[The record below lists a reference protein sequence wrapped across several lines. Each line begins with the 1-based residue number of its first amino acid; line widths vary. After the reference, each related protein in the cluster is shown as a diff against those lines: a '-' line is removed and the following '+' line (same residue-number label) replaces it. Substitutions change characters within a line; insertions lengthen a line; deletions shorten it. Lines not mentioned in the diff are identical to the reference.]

1 MCRRPM
7 RRLTRD
13 ANAGVDEDELRWLL
27 DVARRR
33 PLLDAMTVRRGK
45 RQGEAI
51 AGLRTKTRRRLERLG
66 RERAL
71 IYKTLVPTRLRKGEL
86 ASLTVGQLVLDA
98 STPYLVPK
106 AADEKNREGSTI
118 RLRADPATD
127 LREWLAGRARAFQ
140 EAAGDVASA
149 RFDLEAV
156 RDREHDQRDSR
167 GLEGQSCQQGTTLH
181 GLPAATPVFIVPAG
195 LRRILDR
202 DLKAAGIPKRDD
214 RGHTVD
220 VHTLRHTFGTHLSKA
235 GVAPRMV
242 RPPCGIDHRPCHEC
256 LHRPRLLDVAGA
268 VESLPALPIR
278 REDGQ
283 SVSLPIAVKATGTED

>member
-1 MCRRPM
+1 M
-7 RRLTRD
+7 
-13 ANAGVDEDELRWLL
+13 DEDELRWLL
-27 DVARRR
+27 DVAHRR

-127 LREWLAGRARAFQ
+127 LREWLAGRA
-140 EAAGDVASA
+140 
-149 RFDLEAV
+149 
-156 RDREHDQRDSR
+156 
-167 GLEGQSCQQGTTLH
+167 
-181 GLPAATPVFIVPAG
+181 GLPG
-195 LRRILDR
+195 SRWRR
-202 DLKAAGIPKRDD
+202 G
-214 RGHTVD
+214 
-220 VHTLRHTFGTHLSKA
+220 
-235 GVAPRMV
+235 V
-242 RPPCGIDHRPCHEC
+242 RP
-256 LHRPRLLDVAGA
+256 V
-268 VESLPALPIR
+268 
-278 REDGQ
+278 
-283 SVSLPIAVKATGTED
+283 